1 MTLIRRTATFAALT
15 IALTGPALSA
25 HAAGTNSWKT
35 LATVSGGK
43 IQACK
48 TPTTKTGPWKIKFRV
63 DARNASG
70 RVSGVATVLKNEKS
84 TSDKW
89 SSGYIDRGHVSS
101 VGFVKLP
108 RDSKY
113 SISAGIGTGA
123 MGNGGEFKAGDI
135 RPC

>member
-1 MTLIRRTATFAALT
+1 MTLIRRTATLAALT
-15 IALTGPALSA
+15 LALTGPALSA
-25 HAAGTNSWKT
+25 HAAGNNWKT
-35 LATVSGGK
+35 LASISGGK

-63 DARNASG
+63 DAHKATG
-70 RVSGVATVLKNEKS
+70 RVSGIATVLKNEHN

-89 SSGYIDRGHVSS
+89 TSGYISRGHASKI
-101 VGFVKLP
+101 GTVKLP
-108 RDSKY
+108 RDAKY

-123 MGNGGEFKAGDI
+123 MGDGGEFKAGDI